1 VKYIIIIGVAVGAVM
16 LFLLATA
23 GADTGLFDRKYRLL
37 IRLNVGFVLF
47 LMAVVGYLLWRLRR
61 RLKAGVFGSRLALR
75 LLLIFSLMAVL
86 PGALVYGVSVQF
98 LGKSIESWFDVNVDR
113 ALEGGLNLGRSI
125 LDNLLEELHKKAE
138 HASRALAEQPGPLLP
153 ALNQLLEQTQ
163 VQEAALFDHDG
174 GVVAFSRM
182 DGTETVPETL
192 STAVMHQVKA
202 EKSHSAVESI
212 PGRGLYLKVW
222 SSVDVPGVGE
232 NIRVLQLLQPVPK
245 HLAED
250 AEIVQAAYRDYQE
263 LLLSREGL
271 KHLYGVTLTLALLLS
286 LFSALAAAFLISE
299 RLSAPLGMLAEGTRA
314 VAQGDFSRRH
324 PVQSRDELGVLT
336 ESFNLM
342 TQQLEEARVTAQ
354 HNQQEVE
361 SARAYLENILA
372 NLSSGVLVF
381 DESLRLRT
389 ANLSAE
395 QILNVPL
402 TGLEGLTIEE
412 CAAREPQLDSF
423 KTGIFEGFHSEKKGE
438 WQCQVERSR
447 DGTHQVLL
455 LHGTRLPPVSGGGGV
470 VVFDDITHLLEAQRT
485 AAWGEVARRLAH
497 EIKNPLTPIQLSAER
512 MQHKLAEKL
521 DKDDAQ
527 ILRRSTE
534 TIVNQVEALKKM
546 VNEFSEYARAPELEF
561 HPLDFNALVREV
573 LALYEAAS
581 AAVPGAPQPRIY
593 LALASDLPN
602 VRGDSA
608 RLRQVIHN
616 LLQNAQDTL
625 AGVAEPAIMVQTEIA
640 PGGIRFSVSD
650 NGGGFSEQVRA
661 RVFEPYVTTKPKGT
675 GLGLPIVKKIVE
687 EHNGTIQIENIRPR
701 GARVSII
708 LPAPREK
715 LHAYRKARWL
725 QQAHG

>member
-1 VKYIIIIGVAVGAVM
+1 MKYVIIIGAGLGAVM

-23 GADTGLFDRKYRLL
+23 GADTGLFERKYRLL
-37 IRLNVGFVLF
+37 IRINVGFVLF

-61 RLKAGVFGSRLALR
+61 RLKAGIFGSRLALR

-98 LGKSIESWFDVNVDR
+98 LGKSIESWFDVKVDR
-113 ALEGGLNLGRSI
+113 ALEGGLNLGRTI
-125 LDNLLEELHKKAE
+125 LDNLLEELRSKAQ
-138 HASRALAEQPGPLLP
+138 AIVLTLSEQPASPMP
-153 ALNQLLEQTQ
+153 VLNQLLDQSQ
-163 VQEAALFDHDG
+163 IQEAALFDQDGEIIAFAGMHDEG
-174 GVVAFSRM
+174 LFPTALSAVVMRQIKIENAY
-182 DGTETVPETL
+182 
-192 STAVMHQVKA
+192 
-202 EKSHSAVESI
+202 SAVESI
-212 PGRGLYLKVW
+212 PGKGLYLRV
-222 SSVDVPGVGE
+222 VAPIDVSNTEEGFR
-232 NIRVLQLLQPVPK
+232 ILQLLQPVPK
-245 HLAED
+245 QLAED

-271 KHLYGVTLTLALLLS
+271 KGLYGVTLTLALLLS

-324 PVQSRDELGVLT
+324 PVQSGDELGVLT

-342 TQQLEEARVTAQ
+342 TQQLEEARTTAER
-354 HNQQEVE
+354 NQQEVE

-381 DESLRLRT
+381 DENLCMRT
-389 ANLSAE
+389 ANLSAK

-412 CAAREPQLDSF
+412 CAMHEPQLSSF
-423 KTGIFEGFHSEKKGE
+423 KTEILEGFHSGKKGE

-447 DGTHQVLL
+447 DGAHQVLL
-455 LHGTRLPPVSGGGGV
+455 LRGTRLPQISGGGGV
-470 VVFDDITHLLEAQRT
+470 VVFDDVTGLLQAQRT

-521 DKDDAQ
+521 GDQDAQ

-534 TIVNQVEALKKM
+534 TIVNQVEALKNM

-561 HPLDFNALVREV
+561 HILDFNGLVREV

-581 AAVPGAPQPRIY
+581 VASSENPQHIY
-593 LALASDLPN
+593 LALASNLPT

-625 AGVAEPAIMVQTEIA
+625 IGVPEPSIMVRTEA
-640 PGGIRFSVSD
+640 VPGGVRFSVSD
-650 NGGGFSEQVRA
+650 NGMGFSEQVRS
-661 RVFEPYVTTKPKGT
+661 RVFEPYVTTKSKGT

-687 EHNGTIQIENIRPR
+687 EHCGMIQIENIRPH
-701 GARVSII
+701 GARISIT
-708 LPAPREK
+708 LPAADN
-715 LHAYRKARWL
+715 LAANRKTI
-725 QQAHG
+725 